1 MFETRSMP
9 LHGQTYGLSD
19 TPRPGV
25 CHPTALTQTR
35 SASGLSTCHVS
46 VTQTTPARHE
56 TAPPEPHGHYH
67 LPVYS
72 FCDIA

>member
-35 SASGLSTCHVS
+35 SASGLSTCP

>member
-1 MFETRSMP
+1 MSETSSMP
-9 LHGQTYGLSD
+9 LHGPNL
-19 TPRPGV
+19 RPYPTHRAL

-35 SASGLSTCHVS
+35 SASGLSTCP

-72 FCDIA
+72 F